1 MDACPTSILG
11 ASIVIDGC
19 ESGVDNTL
27 ATNGCT
33 RSDSIAQIAAA
44 AANHGD
50 FVSGVAALTNAW
62 VSEGIISGK
71 EKGAIQSCA
80 AKAKL
85 P

>member
-1 MDACPTSILG
+1 MT
-11 ASIVIDGC
+11 ASRASTK
-19 ESGVDNTL
+19 EALKSSGTRNSRSF
-27 ATNGCT
+27 AT
-33 RSDSIAQIAAA
+33 RVSKIATA

-62 VSEGIISGK
+62 VSEGIISGR